1 MPYSKYQ
8 YVAKVAE
15 LQSISKAAAKLFI
28 SQPALTRIILNIE
41 TELGTTLFNR
51 SVLPIQLTYAG
62 KRYLEEARRIWEIDE
77 SFRRELQEISE
88 LKRGVLNIG
97 INYAAG
103 ALWLPLICQNFTGN
117 IQLSP

>member
-62 KRYLEEARRIWEIDE
+62 KRYLEEARRISCDPDAPAYDDMAA
-77 SFRRELQEISE
+77 
-88 LKRGVLNIG
+88 LKR
-97 INYAAG
+97 
-103 ALWLPLICQNFTGN
+103 ALEE
-117 IQLSP
+117 

>member
-51 SVLPIQLTYAG
+51 SVLPIQLTCAG
-62 KRYLEEARRIWEIDE
+62 KRYRVLLSLSCCRDGHHFCNAICHALYTAGCCAGHCRRVDQCC
-77 SFRRELQEISE
+77 L
-88 LKRGVLNIG
+88 
-97 INYAAG
+97 
-103 ALWLPLICQNFTGN
+103 
-117 IQLSP
+117 

>member
-51 SVLPIQLTYAG
+51 SVLPIQLTYVIW
-62 KRYLEEARRIWEIDE
+62 KRLGVFGRSTNPFGESCRR
-77 SFRRELQEISE
+77 S
-88 LKRGVLNIG
+88 LN
-97 INYAAG
+97 
-103 ALWLPLICQNFTGN
+103 
-117 IQLSP
+117 LSAVS

>member
-41 TELGTTLFNR
+41 TELGTALFNR
-51 SVLPIQLTYAG
+51 SVLP
-62 KRYLEEARRIWEIDE
+62 
-77 SFRRELQEISE
+77 F
-88 LKRGVLNIG
+88 N
-97 INYAAG
+97 
-103 ALWLPLICQNFTGN
+103 
-117 IQLSP
+117 

>member
-88 LKRGVLNIG
+88 LKDRKSVV
-97 INYAAG
+97 
-103 ALWLPLICQNFTGN
+103 
-117 IQLSP
+117 